1 MTRGGAEG
9 ITMGFGGG
17 FGGGMGGGEWFR
29 SALRNGTFGAVPGG
43 DAGIGT
49 RGGGG
54 SEDRRRGT
62 DGADADGSGPASTLP
77 GAYTDSNAI
86 PWPPSP

>member
-1 MTRGGAEG
+1 
-9 ITMGFGGG
+9 MGFGGG

-43 DAGIGT
+43 GAGIGT